1 MDSSG
6 ENDPGEKTKTLAT
19 RQKSRRTEGM
29 MAPMTFTPL
38 NAIAIVDALSASA
51 AAMFTVEVYD
61 SVGSTNDVVRASMS
75 ADGSSLAEG
84 SRGVVALAEE
94 QTQGRGRRG
103 RSWHSPTGANLYL
116 SLGWRFHGPVERLSG
131 LSLAIGAMLAEVIA
145 RDFAV
150 DLALKWPNDLYH
162 GERKLGG
169 VLIELLG
176 EQNGAIPVV
185 AGIGLNVNMPVE
197 GAESIQRP
205 WTDLATARGSQL
217 DRNRLATQLIN
228 QLATG
233 LTDIAGGDM
242 SGWLEQWRQRDFLH
256 GRQVLVEGSTNVAG
270 KAAGVDQHGAL
281 LVNTETGQSVVAGGE
296 ATLLEIGA
304 AG

>member
-1 MDSSG
+1 MAAM
-6 ENDPGEKTKTLAT
+6 TL
-19 RQKSRRTEGM
+19 
-29 MAPMTFTPL
+29 TPL
-38 NAIAIVDALSASA
+38 NATAIVDALSASA

-61 SVGSTNDVVRASMS
+61 SVGSTNDVVRALLLADGSPL
-75 ADGSSLAEG
+75 ADGSSLADGSPLADG

-103 RSWHSPTGANLYL
+103 RSWHSPAGANLYL

-185 AGIGLNVNMPVE
+185 AGIGVNVNMPME
-197 GAESIQRP
+197 DAEAIQRP
-205 WTDLATARGSQL
+205 WTDLASARGSQI
-217 DRNRLATQLIN
+217 DRNSLAAQLIN
-228 QLATG
+228 QLASG

-242 SGWLEQWRQRDFLH
+242 GGWLEQWRQRDFLH
-256 GRQVLVEGSTNVAG
+256 GRQVLVEGSPNVAG

>member
-1 MDSSG
+1 MG
-6 ENDPGEKTKTLAT
+6 LMRARLAQTTLAK
-19 RQKSRRTEGM
+19 RQKSQCAEGM
-29 MAPMTFTPL
+29 MAGMTMTPL
-38 NAIAIVDALSASA
+38 NATAIVDSLSASA
-51 AAMFTVEVYD
+51 AAMFALEIHD
-61 SVGSTNDVVRASMS
+61 SVGSTNDVVREFLL
-75 ADGSSLAEG
+75 ADDF
-84 SRGVVALAEE
+84 RGVAALAEE

-103 RSWHSPTGANLYL
+103 RSWHSPAGANLYL
-116 SLGWRFHGPVERLSG
+116 SLGWHFHGPVERLSG

-145 RDFAV
+145 RDFEV
-150 DLALKWPNDLYH
+150 DLALKWPNDLFH

-185 AGIGLNVNMPVE
+185 AGIGLNVNMPLE
-197 GAESIQRP
+197 DTESIQRP
-205 WTDLATARGSQL
+205 WTDLATARGSQV
-217 DRNRLATQLIN
+217 DRNSLAAQLIN
-228 QLATG
+228 QLASG

-242 SGWLEQWRQRDFLH
+242 GGWLEQWRQRDFLH
-256 GRQVLVEGSTNVAG
+256 GRQVLVEGSPTLAG

>member
-1 MDSSG
+1 
-6 ENDPGEKTKTLAT
+6 
-19 RQKSRRTEGM
+19 
-29 MAPMTFTPL
+29 MTMTPL
-38 NAIAIVDALSASA
+38 NANAIVDALSASA
-51 AAMFTVEVYD
+51 AAMFALEIHG
-61 SVGSTNDVVRASMS
+61 SVGSTNDVVRDFLV
-75 ADGSSLAEG
+75 ADDSLLANGSSLADG

-103 RSWHSPTGANLYL
+103 RSWHSPAGANLYL
-116 SLGWRFHGPVERLSG
+116 SLGWRFHGPVESLSG

-145 RDFAV
+145 RDFEV
-150 DLALKWPNDLYH
+150 DLALKWPNDLFH

-185 AGIGLNVNMPVE
+185 AGIGLNVNMPLE
-197 GAESIQRP
+197 DTKSIQRP
-205 WTDLATARGSQL
+205 WTDLATARGSQV
-217 DRNRLATQLIN
+217 DRNSLAAQLIN
-228 QLATG
+228 QLASG

-242 SGWLEQWRQRDFLH
+242 GGWLEQWRQRDFLH
-256 GRQVLVEGSTNVAG
+256 GRQVLVEGSPTVAG

-281 LVNTETGQSVVAGGE
+281 LVNTQTGQSVVAGGE

>member
-1 MDSSG
+1 
-6 ENDPGEKTKTLAT
+6 
-19 RQKSRRTEGM
+19 
-29 MAPMTFTPL
+29 MTMTPL
-38 NAIAIVDALSASA
+38 NANAIVDALSASA
-51 AAMFTVEVYD
+51 AAMFALEIHG
-61 SVGSTNDVVRASMS
+61 SVGSTNDVVRDFLVADDSS
-75 ADGSSLAEG
+75 LADGSSLAGG

-103 RSWHSPTGANLYL
+103 RSWHSPAGANLYL
-116 SLGWRFHGPVERLSG
+116 SLGWRFHGPVESLSG

-145 RDFAV
+145 RDFEV
-150 DLALKWPNDLYH
+150 DLALKWPNDLFH

-185 AGIGLNVNMPVE
+185 AGIGLNVNMPLE
-197 GAESIQRP
+197 DTKSIQRP
-205 WTDLATARGSQL
+205 WTDLATARGSQV
-217 DRNRLATQLIN
+217 DRNSLAAQLIN
-228 QLATG
+228 QLASG

-242 SGWLEQWRQRDFLH
+242 GGWLEQWRQRDFLH
-256 GRQVLVEGSTNVAG
+256 GRQVLVEGSPTVAG

-281 LVNTETGQSVVAGGE
+281 LVNTQTGQSVVAGGE

>member
-1 MDSSG
+1 M
-6 ENDPGEKTKTLAT
+6 TL
-19 RQKSRRTEGM
+19 
-29 MAPMTFTPL
+29 PPL
-38 NAIAIVDALSASA
+38 NATAIGDALSASA
-51 AAMFTVEVYD
+51 AAMFAVEVYD
-61 SVGSTNDVVRASMS
+61 SVGSTNDVARAFLLADGFPP
-75 ADGSSLAEG
+75 ADGSPLADG

-103 RSWHSPTGANLYL
+103 RSWHSPAGANLYL
-116 SLGWRFHGPVERLSG
+116 SLGWRFYGSVERLSG

-145 RDFAV
+145 RDFEV
-150 DLALKWPNDLYH
+150 DLALKWPNDLFH

-185 AGIGLNVNMPVE
+185 AGIGLNVSMPLE
-197 GAESIQRP
+197 DTASIQRP
-205 WTDLATARGSQL
+205 WTDLASARGSQV
-217 DRNRLATQLIN
+217 DRNSLAAQLIN
-228 QLATG
+228 QLASG

-242 SGWLEQWRQRDFLH
+242 GGWLEQWRKRDFLH
-256 GRQVLVEGSTNVAG
+256 GRQVLVEGSPTLAG

>member
-1 MDSSG
+1 
-6 ENDPGEKTKTLAT
+6 
-19 RQKSRRTEGM
+19 M
-29 MAPMTFTPL
+29 MAAMILTPL
-38 NAIAIVDALSASA
+38 NAAAIVHSLSTSA
-51 AAMFTVEVYD
+51 AAMFTVEVYN
-61 SVGSTNDVVRASMS
+61 SVGSTNDVVRTFLL
-75 ADGSSLAEG
+75 ADD
-84 SRGVVALAEE
+84 SRCVVALAEE

-103 RSWHSPTGANLYL
+103 RSWHSPAGANLYL
-116 SLGWRFHGPVERLSG
+116 SLGWRFHGPVDRLSG

-145 RDFAV
+145 RDFEV
-150 DLALKWPNDLYH
+150 DLALKWPNDLFH

-176 EQNGAIPVV
+176 EQNGVIPVV
-185 AGIGLNVNMPVE
+185 AGIGLNVNMPLE
-197 GAESIQRP
+197 AAESIQRP

-217 DRNRLATQLIN
+217 DRNSLAAQLIN
-228 QLATG
+228 QLASG
-233 LTDIAGGDM
+233 LTDIAGGGM
-242 SGWLEQWRQRDFLH
+242 GGWLQQWRQRDFLH
-256 GRQVLVEGSTNVAG
+256 GRQVLVEGYPTVAG

>member
-1 MDSSG
+1 
-6 ENDPGEKTKTLAT
+6 
-19 RQKSRRTEGM
+19 
-29 MAPMTFTPL
+29 MTMTPL
-38 NAIAIVDALSASA
+38 NANAIVDALSASA
-51 AAMFTVEVYD
+51 AAMFALEIHG
-61 SVGSTNDVVRASMS
+61 SVGSTNDVVRDFLV
-75 ADGSSLAEG
+75 ADDSLLANGSPLADG
-84 SRGVVALAEE
+84 SRGVAALAEE

-103 RSWHSPTGANLYL
+103 RSWHSPAGANLYL
-116 SLGWRFHGPVERLSG
+116 SLGWRFHGPVESLSG

-145 RDFAV
+145 RDFEV
-150 DLALKWPNDLYH
+150 DLALKWPNDLFH

-185 AGIGLNVNMPVE
+185 AGIGLNVNMPLE
-197 GAESIQRP
+197 DTKSIQRP
-205 WTDLATARGSQL
+205 WTDLATARGSQV
-217 DRNRLATQLIN
+217 DRNSLAAQLIN
-228 QLATG
+228 QLASG

-242 SGWLEQWRQRDFLH
+242 GGWLEQWRQRDFLH
-256 GRQVLVEGSTNVAG
+256 GRQVLVEGSPTVAG

-281 LVNTETGQSVVAGGE
+281 LVNTQTGQSVVAGGE

>member
-1 MDSSG
+1 MAAM
-6 ENDPGEKTKTLAT
+6 TL
-19 RQKSRRTEGM
+19 
-29 MAPMTFTPL
+29 TPL

-51 AAMFTVEVYD
+51 ATMFTIEVYD
-61 SVGSTNDVVRASMS
+61 SVGSTNDVVREFLLADDSSLADGSPLANGSPS
-75 ADGSSLAEG
+75 ADGS
-84 SRGVVALAEE
+84 RGFVALAEE

-103 RSWHSPTGANLYL
+103 RSWHSPPGANLYL
-116 SLGWRFHGPVERLSG
+116 SLGCRFHGPVERLSG

-150 DLALKWPNDLYH
+150 ELALKWPNDLYH

-176 EQNGAIPVV
+176 EQNGVTPVV

-197 GAESIQRP
+197 DTESIQRP
-205 WTDLATARGSQL
+205 WTDLATARGSQV
-217 DRNRLATQLIN
+217 DRNSLTAQVIN
-228 QLATG
+228 QLASG

-242 SGWLEQWRQRDFLH
+242 GGWLEQWRQRDFLH
-256 GRQVLVEGSTNVAG
+256 GRQVLVEGSPTVAG
-270 KAAGVDQHGAL
+270 KAAGVDQQGAL